1 MVLPVPLA
9 SREREETGERWDT
22 KGERVSRGR
31 KANLVEMEFRALTVD
46 LVYPVHQD
54 LQDL

>member
-46 LVYPVHQD
+46 LVYPVHQG